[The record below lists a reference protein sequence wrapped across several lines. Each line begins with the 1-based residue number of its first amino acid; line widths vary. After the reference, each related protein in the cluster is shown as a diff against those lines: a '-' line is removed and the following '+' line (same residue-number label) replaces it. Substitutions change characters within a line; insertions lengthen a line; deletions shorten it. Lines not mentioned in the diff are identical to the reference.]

1 MQGAGWTMA
10 DLVKDML
17 ELHDPDCISQVHDH
31 LLQKD
36 SVLQKPT
43 RASVYADCIA
53 DYTDWFNKLADQF
66 PVQDLLYTAARTESA
81 TRASVWQVADMPD
94 SCSPLNAVNDILTA
108 SSLHLLKDPPRHWL
122 SVMCNVEGCSNQ
134 DLVDRLSTI
143 SGSSSYAQSL
153 LLDVQ
158 PEIDIIQSGNWRQ
171 QPRFSAPAPLA
182 FWRLFAIALQRD
194 VYIIDVHHGRICC
207 YSSHSEALDVH
218 GTANCCNQSK
228 QWCMRSWQQP
238 GFFYV
243 LGKLPIPTALSSANS
258 AVFVMPDAASVQG
271 TAKLNVEPETI
282 SAAASRLKNM
292 GISFADLHFI
302 SAGEP

>member
-108 SSLHLLKDPPRHWL
+108 SSLHLLKEPPRHWL

-182 FWRLFAIALQRD
+182 F
-194 VYIIDVHHGRICC
+194 
-207 YSSHSEALDVH
+207 
-218 GTANCCNQSK
+218 
-228 QWCMRSWQQP
+228 
-238 GFFYV
+238 
-243 LGKLPIPTALSSANS
+243 
-258 AVFVMPDAASVQG
+258 
-271 TAKLNVEPETI
+271 
-282 SAAASRLKNM
+282 
-292 GISFADLHFI
+292 
-302 SAGEP
+302 